1 MRLRRTV
8 AALCLLASLS
18 VDAATFGIESAGVS
32 FDAPSGFTLLS
43 EAEIEA
49 KFPARQAPTFVV
61 GNERRTTTIAF
72 DLKPQKITKEQL
84 PEIKAAFEQMFE
96 RIIPGLQWKKRDF
109 LEMQGQQWLQ
119 LELTS
124 QAIDTDIYNIMLV
137 TPWRGEMLVFNFNST
152 REEFPKVEDKLR
164 ASLSSIALRSP

>member
-1 MRLRRTV
+1 MRIRFA
-8 AALCLLASLS
+8 AALCLLASLNIR
-18 VDAATFGIESAGVS
+18 AETFGIDSAGVS
-32 FDAPSGFTLLS
+32 FEAPLGFTVLS
-43 EAEIEA
+43 EAEIEV
-49 KFPARQAPTFVV
+49 KFPSRQAPTFVV

-72 DLKPQKITKEQL
+72 DLKPQKISSEQL
-84 PEIKAAFEQMFE
+84 PELKAAFEQMFE

-109 LEMQGQQWLQ
+109 LELQGQKWIQ

-152 REEFPKVEDKLR
+152 KEDFPKVEDAMR
-164 ASLSSIALRSP
+164 ASLSSIVLRDR

>member
-1 MRLRRTV
+1 MKMRF
-8 AALCLLASLS
+8 AAATLCLLVG
-18 VDAATFGIESAGVS
+18 VDVRAETFGIDSAGVS
-32 FDAPSGFTLLS
+32 FEAPVGFTVLS
-43 EAEIEA
+43 EAEIEV
-49 KFPARQAPTFVV
+49 KFPSRQAPTFVV

-72 DLKPQKITKEQL
+72 DLKPQKISNEQL

-96 RIIPGLQWKKRDF
+96 RVIPGLQWKKRDL
-109 LEMQGQQWLQ
+109 LELQGQTWIQ

-152 REEFPKVEDKLR
+152 KEDFPKVEDAMR
-164 ASLSSIALRSP
+164 ASLSSIVLRDR